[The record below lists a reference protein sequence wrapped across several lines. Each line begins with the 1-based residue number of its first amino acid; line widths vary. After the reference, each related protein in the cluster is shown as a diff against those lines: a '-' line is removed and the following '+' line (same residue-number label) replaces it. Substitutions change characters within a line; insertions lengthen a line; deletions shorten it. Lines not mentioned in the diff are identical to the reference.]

1 MKIRKSAIK
10 IGVIFSLLSY
20 ILLYVAIHNVLGQ
33 TLILQNYI
41 AYFIFSI
48 IIGLIT
54 AGFASSKS
62 FLGLIVFT
70 ISYIIGFSLMIYSF
84 MYDLTGWQDLVG
96 LLQMMLTLLIGLV
109 LGIVVQI
116 VQHFYLKHKDT

>member
-84 MYDLTGWQDLVG
+84 MSDLTGWQDLVG